1 MSTQMGEYMEANSL
15 KKGMRV
21 QLRCGWYGTM
31 ADNKKGNIRTATVEG
46 IYTEMG
52 SIYAKDIARVQLANG
67 TWEVVTLSDAQQKS
81 SRMISAL
88 GF

>member
-1 MSTQMGEYMEANSL
+1 MLANDI
-15 KKGMRV
+15 KKGMRM
-21 QLRCGWYGTM
+21 QLRNGWFATM

-52 SIYAKDIARVQLANG
+52 SIYSKDIARVQLSNG
-67 TWEVVTLSDAQQKS
+67 AWEAVTLSDAQQKS